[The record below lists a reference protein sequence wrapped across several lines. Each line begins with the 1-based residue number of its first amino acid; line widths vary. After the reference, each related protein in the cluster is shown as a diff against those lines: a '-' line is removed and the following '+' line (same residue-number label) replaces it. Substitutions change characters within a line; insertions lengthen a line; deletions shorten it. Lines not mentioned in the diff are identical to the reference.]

1 MNQIEV
7 ALKFAALHV
16 LVSFALFT
24 VALLLMHLRP
34 LSAERRSW
42 LLLATFVLALLL
54 PFASFLP
61 SWLDVARVHSAAAP
75 TPIVLLPEEGA
86 RVDEAVYDAGHQ
98 PDMIYMEIPRSYGTL
113 LVLAWMLGTLWQWM
127 RLIES
132 ARQARRL
139 RRSVQRNS
147 VLEASLAHVLPRHI
161 PILATVADGPMVV
174 GLLRPHILIPQAL
187 IDRLPREALED
198 IVGHEVAHIR
208 RGDLWWCTM
217 LRAAAAVF
225 WWNPFLHAMTARLE
239 LAREMACDARAALN
253 SAADAGYADSLL
265 TSAEIL
271 SQLDDRRD
279 WLAVGMFGRR
289 SALTQRI
296 DGLLAEASSPE
307 PPKRRA
313 AMAFCALLLTACAGL
328 AIAAVPRIELPDR
341 GVAEPDARV
350 VALLAAAR
358 AGESLQVRQLVQS
371 GADIDARVLNE
382 GTPLIQAVRSRNLDT
397 VDMLLALGADPDR
410 ASLGEGNPLIVASR
424 LGLQPAVE
432 RLVEAGADVNRM
444 VTYDETPL
452 INAAR
457 AGHLPTVR
465 YLVQHGASV
474 NLGVEADGWLGRW
487 RTPLNQAQDPAVRAY
502 LIQQGATAARR

>member
-1 MNQIEV
+1 MNPIEIV
-7 ALKFAALHV
+7 LRFAVQHL
-16 LVSFALFT
+16 LVSLVLFA
-24 VALLLMHLRP
+24 VALLVVRLRP

-42 LLLATFVLALLL
+42 LLLAAFALALLL

-61 SWLDVARVHSAAAP
+61 GWLDVARVHDAAP

-86 RVDEAVYDAGHQ
+86 HMDEAVYDAGHQ
-98 PDMIYMEIPRSYGTL
+98 SDMVYMEIPRSYGTL
-113 LVLAWMLGTLWQWM
+113 LVLVWMLGTLWQWM
-127 RLIES
+127 RLVES

-139 RRSVQRNS
+139 RRSAQRNAE
-147 VLEASLAHVLPRHI
+147 LEASLAHVLPSRT

-174 GLLRPHILIPQAL
+174 GLLRPHILIPQVL
-187 IDRLPREALED
+187 IDRLPQEALED

-208 RGDLWWCTM
+208 RGDLWWTTM
-217 LRAAAAVF
+217 LRAAAALF
-225 WWNPFLHAMTARLE
+225 WWNPFLYAMTTRLE
-239 LAREMACDARAALN
+239 LTREMACDARAAQR

-271 SQLDDRRD
+271 TRLEDRRD
-279 WLAVGMFGRR
+279 WLAVGMLGRR

-296 DGLLAEASSPE
+296 DSLLADVSGTKAS
-307 PPKRRA
+307 RRSA
-313 AMAFCALLLTACAGL
+313 ATGFCALLLTACAGL
-328 AIAAVPRIELPDR
+328 AIAAVPRLELQDHD
-341 GVAEPDARV
+341 GAEPDARV
-350 VALLAAAR
+350 LALLAAAR
-358 AGESLQVRQLVQS
+358 AGESAQVRQLVQS
-371 GADIDARVLNE
+371 GANVDARVLEE

-397 VDMLLALGADPDR
+397 VDTLLKLGADPDR

-424 LGLQPAVE
+424 LGLQPTVE
-432 RLVEAGADVNRM
+432 RLIQAGADVNRV

-465 YLVQHGASV
+465 YLVQHGAHV

-487 RTPLNQAQDPAVRAY
+487 RTPLNQAQDPAIRAY
-502 LIQQGATAARR
+502 LIQQGATAGRH